1 MPTCSSPATS
11 SGIWPSWAISVVY
24 ASAALNR
31 FVFGLGVNCSQFM
44 ANLCLC
50 SSAASSRR
58 TSDSPAPSAWPTAVA
73 AVGRRRT
80 SYP

>member
-1 MPTCSSPATS
+1 M
-11 SGIWPSWAISVVY
+11 VY

-44 ANLCLC
+44 SNLCLC

-58 TSDSPAPSAWPTAVA
+58 TSDSTVPSAWLAAAA
-73 AVGRRRT
+73 AV
-80 SYP
+80 